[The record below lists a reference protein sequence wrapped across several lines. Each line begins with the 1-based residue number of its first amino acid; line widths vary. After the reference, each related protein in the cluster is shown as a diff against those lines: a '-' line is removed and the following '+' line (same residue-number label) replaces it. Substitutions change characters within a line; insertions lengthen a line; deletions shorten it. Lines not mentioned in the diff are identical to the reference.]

1 MLAYKVV
8 VVGAYAVGKTTLVL
22 NFTEHRF
29 QELYI
34 PTIGVQFSVKDVYY
48 DDELVK
54 LTIWD
59 IAGQEEFKYVRT
71 EFYKGANAQIL
82 VYDVTRHQSLE
93 EIKAWYDD
101 VCKYAGDIPALVLG
115 NKNDL
120 ESQKEIGYEYAKDYV
135 EKLNFNKLI
144 GVIETSAK
152 LSKNVDKAFYD
163 LTDYLV
169 NKI

>member
-1 MLAYKVV
+1 MKAYKVV

-34 PTIGVQFSVKDVYY
+34 PTIGVQFSVKDVNYN
-48 DDELVK
+48 DELVK

-59 IAGQEEFKYVRT
+59 IAGQDSFQHVRT
-71 EFYKGANAQIL
+71 EFYKGSNAVIL
-82 VYDVTRHQSLE
+82 VYDVTRSNSLKE
-93 EIKAWYDD
+93 LNKWYLD
-101 VCKYAGDIPALVLG
+101 VVKFAGDIPALVLG

-120 ESQKEIGYEYAKDYV
+120 ESQKEVDYEYATDYIK
-135 EKLNFNKLI
+135 KLNFNKLI

-163 LTDYLV
+163 LTEYLV